1 MKKILAISISIL
13 LLSFHTV
20 KSKEIYVGIDYLNTK
35 IDSGVTNISSN
46 LDEKDSGY
54 SLYAGL
60 PIDKNLDLEISYND
74 FGEATLS
81 GVSGNQFISD
91 GTTYQFVT
99 TASLSVSGSSIG
111 VAAKPKFEVSENISL
126 YSRLGVHNWD
136 TKFNI
141 TSTNTTA
148 NVDDDG
154 SDVFYG
160 FGLEVNFENLKGRVG
175 YSVYNM
181 DDDVDSLNV
190 GLTYNF
196 SY

>member
-54 SLYAGL
+54 SLYAGF

-74 FGEATLS
+74 FGKASLS
-81 GVSGNQFISD
+81 GVSGNQFILD
-91 GTTYQFVT
+91 GTTYQFIT
-99 TASLSVSGSSIG
+99 TASLSVSASSIG
-111 VAAKPKFEVSENISL
+111 VAVKPKFEVSENISL

-160 FGLEVNFENLKGRVG
+160 FGVEVNFENFKGKVG
-175 YSVYNM
+175 YSVYNL
-181 DDDVDSLNV
+181 DEDVDSINV